1 MQDNMKGN
9 NICIIGIPEGE
20 EELQIEN
27 VFEKVMMKNFPNL
40 TREKVIQVQE
50 AQRVPI
56 KRNPKR
62 PTTGHIIVKMAKFQ
76 DKESSRQQGR
86 KRK

>member
-1 MQDNMKGN
+1 MV
-9 NICIIGIPEGE
+9 E
-20 EELQIEN
+20 
-27 VFEKVMMKNFPNL
+27 NFPNWM
-40 TREKVIQVQE
+40 REKATQVQE
-50 AQRVPI
+50 AEQVPI